1 MASLGKSTS
10 KVSRK
15 ETRPRSPPDRKR
27 AKASEEFNSVS
38 EEQPPSPTL
47 KRDDIQA
54 LIIRRED
61 LDKLRIPQ
69 PPKDSNKPPPMT
81 RVLVR
86 KTRPPDQ
93 TRKEIAISVARPL
106 PQNSIP
112 QPLEYT
118 GPGGPRFDSQGMIL
132 PHSILGRLEDFRR
145 DMEARGEMDLVSRVP
160 VPQDEL
166 SQLAGE
172 HVDGSEHMPSAC
184 DHDNVQNHALQHWDD
199 CMAERWRQQDFISRL
214 LQRPVEQLLMNQSNL
229 YRQTQEQRELISKGL
244 PALHAGHGY
253 RVGSEFWNLPQR
265 YGDER
270 SGITATLTQTERGD
284 PPPVTH
290 VAQPHTIRQQSGNV
304 VPEVSVSR
312 AWDSSLYLSQR
323 REELK
328 DVLRELDFNQP
339 EIDGLEVIG
348 SGRPFTSVTVKRSA
362 LLGGGKEGDEQEAAE
377 DESGEGDHKE
387 NEDPLSKYDD
397 VLLDAVLVPA
407 LRFCGELALWT
418 GSPSSHKGEVGISA
432 CVTFEAV
439 TGESVSSAMEL
450 ENQGSTAIYY
460 SWQKIPHTHSFA
472 EARGAHT
479 HAQSFYFNTSMG
491 VILPGARQRVLFTFK
506 SERAGIL
513 SELWRLNTHPAL
525 LGGAA
530 LQVTLRGVA
539 LYQDTNAPHRHALQ
553 MEIQHR
559 EAVSV
564 CVSLV
569 SDLLRGIRT
578 PERPSSPPQ
587 LYHTEE
593 DHFITINPQ
602 LHYHYETIEALKS
615 LWKEVTSSAHY
626 DVTDTATEW
635 DLSVATLR
643 QAVLSLPRVNS
654 AAAAAAEVEVEG
666 LRREEALSQL
676 NALLMVLQAAPQPP
690 PPLTP
695 HTIGLQLWRELA
707 DALVSEAVELRQTLG
722 MPELRTWGE
731 SQQDLQ
737 EEACTRVKKEEKS
750 EKKGAASP
758 KEEKKGGNK
767 EKEDKKGTPRSTPVK
782 DKPAEERPGS
792 RKKSRDEKPAGG
804 KSGKESGRDTPT
816 NGASPE
822 QEVSG
827 ERPPAETVHPAV
839 KEKYRRQLHRQV
851 YVRTERMLLSL
862 WDLLEDSPPKQD
874 KDA

>member
-27 AKASEEFNSVS
+27 VKASEEFNSVS

-54 LIIRRED
+54 LSIRQED

-69 PPKDSNKPPPMT
+69 PPKDSNKPPAMT

-93 TRKEIAISVARPL
+93 TRKEIAVSVARPL

-132 PHSILGRLEDFRR
+132 PHSILGKLEDFKR

-160 VPQDEL
+160 APQDQL

-172 HVDGSEHMPSAC
+172 HGGESERTPHPC
-184 DHDNVQNHALQHWDD
+184 DHGNFQSHALQHWND
-199 CMAERWRQQDFISRL
+199 CMSERWRQQDFISRL
-214 LQRPVEQLLMNQSNL
+214 LQRPVKQLLMNQSNL

-244 PALHAGHGY
+244 PALHSGHGY

-265 YGDER
+265 YGDEI

-284 PPPVTH
+284 PPPITH

-304 VPEVSVSR
+304 APEVSVSR
-312 AWDSSLYLSQR
+312 TWDSSLYLRQR

-348 SGRPFTSVTVKRSA
+348 SGRPFSSVTVKRSA
-362 LLGGGKEGDEQEAAE
+362 LLGGGKEGDEQEAME

-387 NEDPLSKYDD
+387 NKDPLSKYDD

-407 LRFCGELALWT
+407 LSFCGELALWT

-439 TGESVSSAMEL
+439 TGESVSSHIEL
-450 ENQGSTAIYY
+450 ENHGSTAIYY

-472 EARGAHT
+472 EVRAARTHT
-479 HAQSFYFNTSMG
+479 QCFYFNTTMG
-491 VILPGARQRVLFTFK
+491 VILPGERQRVLFTFK
-506 SERAGIL
+506 SARAGIL
-513 SELWRLNTHPAL
+513 SELWHLNTHPVL

-539 LYQDTNAPHRHALQ
+539 LYQDISAPQRHALQ
-553 MEIQHR
+553 MEIQHK

-578 PERPSSPPQ
+578 PERPSSPSQ
-587 LYHTEE
+587 LYNTEE
-593 DHFITINPQ
+593 DHFLNINPQ

-615 LWKEVTSSAHY
+615 LWKEVTSSVYY
-626 DVTDTATEW
+626 DVTDVATEPQEW

-643 QAVLSLPRVNS
+643 QAVLSLPRLDS
-654 AAAAAAEVEVEG
+654 EVEVEVED

-676 NALLMVLQAAPQPP
+676 NTLLMVLHTLPQPP

-695 HTIGLQLWRELA
+695 HTIGRQLWRELV
-707 DALVSEAVELRQTLG
+707 DGLESEAVGLRQTLG

-737 EEACTRVKKEEKS
+737 DEACTRVKKEEKS
-750 EKKGAASP
+750 EKKGAPSP

-767 EKEDKKGTPRSTPVK
+767 EKEEKKGTPRSTPVK

-792 RKKSRDEKPAGG
+792 RKKCREEKPAG
-804 KSGKESGRDTPT
+804 KPVKESDRDTPT
-816 NGASPE
+816 SGASPE
-822 QEVSG
+822 EEVSA
-827 ERPPAETVHPAV
+827 ERPPEETVDPRV
-839 KEKYRRQLHRQV
+839 MEKYRRQLHHQV
-851 YVRTERMLLSL
+851 YVQTERMLLSL
-862 WDLLEDSPPKQD
+862 WDLLEDTPPKLD
-874 KDA
+874 EDD